1 MLLRPAGI
9 ILLLLSITPILIPMG
24 ARSSE
29 EAEPVRIALGVPLS
43 GDWADKGEQIQ
54 RGAELAVTE
63 LNNAGGILGRPV
75 ELLVGDTEGHPKK
88 ATVLARTW
96 SEDPTVIAE
105 VGGFASTPA
114 IAAQRI
120 YHAAGLLQV
129 SPAVGHPAFAA
140 GSPWSF
146 SMIGLNEGEGESNA
160 RYAFDE
166 LGSRRAAII
175 FSDSEWGRRASTE
188 FAQTFSSLGGDVV
201 AQAFYFSGELL
212 QGRLLERILGS
223 NPDLLYMVAK
233 DAEGAQIGRILDDAD
248 AEWDGVRILAPSRL
262 HSESFLSLAGER
274 AEGIITSAHFLP
286 QKAGSSAEG
295 FYNAYRRR
303 YEQAPQLV
311 AALAYDAVHSVALA
325 AEHAGS
331 VDREELRVAL
341 SSLAPFEGATGEVH
355 FSEDGNARRR
365 YVHLEVDGGEF
376 TLR

>member
-1 MLLRPAGI
+1 MLLRPAGV
-9 ILLLLSITPILIPMG
+9 ILLLLSITPFLIPMG
-24 ARSSE
+24 ARSAE
-29 EAEPVRIALGVPLS
+29 EAEPIRIALGVPLS
-43 GDWADKGEQIQ
+43 GEWADTGAQIQ

-63 LNNAGGILGRPV
+63 VNNAGGILGRPL
-75 ELLVGDTEGHPKK
+75 ELLVGDTEGHPKT
-88 ATVLARTW
+88 ATALARAW
-96 SEDPTVIAE
+96 SEDPSVIAE

-129 SPAVGHPAFAA
+129 STAVGHPAFAA

-201 AQAFYFSGELL
+201 AQAFYFSGEPL
-212 QGRLLERILGS
+212 QGQLLERIRLS

-248 AEWDGVRILAPSRL
+248 WEGVRLLAPSRL
-262 HSESFLSLAGER
+262 HSASFLSLAGEQ

-286 QKAGSSAEG
+286 QIAGSSAEG
-295 FYNAYRRR
+295 FDNAYRRR
-303 YEQAPQLV
+303 YEEAPPLV